1 MPTVNIGSAIDGD
14 VLARDVVVND
24 VNLFG
29 AGTVLTYQRIE
40 ILKEL
45 KVQSVI
51 IENRDQKNI
60 SIKEAFSNIDN
71 RFSYVDK
78 VPLMNHVKSWI
89 KDTIANT
96 RTDNGKK
103 VT

>member
-1 MPTVNIGSAIDGD
+1 MGSAIDGD
-14 VLARDVVVND
+14 VLARDVIVND
-24 VNLFG
+24 VYLFG
-29 AGTVLTYQRIE
+29 AGTVLTSQRIE

-45 KVQSVI
+45 RVQSVV
-51 IENRDQKNI
+51 IENRDRKNI
-60 SIKEAFSNIDN
+60 SLKEAFSNIDK

-78 VPLMNHVKSWI
+78 IPLMNHVKSWI

-96 RTDNGKK
+96 RTDNERK